1 MDTAKPTTGFPPDID
16 ADAQA
21 VIEQVM
27 TGKPVDPEAAR
38 RVHERAQQIRCEILE
53 KHGVLDV
60 AVDLIGETRDEA

>member
-1 MDTAKPTTGFPPDID
+1 MDTAATTTGFPPDID

-27 TGKPVDPEAAR
+27 AGKPVDPEAAR
-38 RVHERAQQIRCEILE
+38 RVHERAQQIRREILA

-60 AVDLIGETRDEA
+60 AVDLIRETRDEA